1 MAPVSN
7 KSLIYKSVPEGMIKA
22 NVNMALE
29 DKPLELTPPPQGLVV
44 KTLVL
49 GFDPHMR
56 DRMKGPTFES
66 YVPGYVPEEPIAG
79 FSVAQ
84 VVKSDNE
91 KFKEGEI
98 ISGVLPFAE
107 YAVVPVELIEYKPMA
122 SHMIWKVENKYNI
135 DLGNWVGALGLAGQ
149 TAWNSFYGLVKPK
162 KGETIWVNAASS
174 TVGEIVVQLAK
185 KEGMR
190 VIGSVSSDEKAEYV
204 KSLGA
209 DECFNYTK
217 ESCNDALKRLAP
229 EGVDVVYENVG
240 GDHFQA
246 ALTNMKW
253 FGRII
258 VCGMVSEYNK
268 PPSEQFGVTNL
279 AEIFRRRINI
289 QGFVFWDHNIY
300 TDNIDKFWE
309 VMPKWIAEG
318 SVKARATKF
327 EGIES
332 AQDAFLSLFTGKT
345 FGKATVKVAEPST

>member
-1 MAPVSN
+1 
-7 KSLIYKSVPEGMIKA
+7 
-22 NVNMALE
+22 
-29 DKPLELTPPPQGLVV
+29 
-44 KTLVL
+44 
-49 GFDPHMR
+49 
-56 DRMKGPTFES
+56 
-66 YVPGYVPEEPIAG
+66 
-79 FSVAQ
+79 
-84 VVKSDNE
+84 
-91 KFKEGEI
+91 
-98 ISGVLPFAE
+98 
-107 YAVVPVELIEYKPMA
+107 MA

-327 EGIES
+327 EGIDS

>member
-1 MAPVSN
+1 MA
-7 KSLIYKSVPEGMIKA
+7 A
-22 NVNMALE
+22 
-29 DKPLELTPPPQGLVV
+29 
-44 KTLVL
+44 
-49 GFDPHMR
+49 
-56 DRMKGPTFES
+56 
-66 YVPGYVPEEPIAG
+66 
-79 FSVAQ
+79 
-84 VVKSDNE
+84 
-91 KFKEGEI
+91 
-98 ISGVLPFAE
+98 
-107 YAVVPVELIEYKPMA
+107 
-122 SHMIWKVENKYNI
+122 HMIWKVDNKYNI

-217 ESCNDALKRLAP
+217 ESCDAALKRLAP

-258 VCGMVSEYNK
+258 VCGMVSEYVFF
-268 PPSEQFGVTNL
+268 SF
-279 AEIFRRRINI
+279 FRMSKIRCERLFATGIHVINAL
-289 QGFVFWDHNIY
+289 W
-300 TDNIDKFWE
+300 T
-309 VMPKWIAEG
+309 
-318 SVKARATKF
+318 
-327 EGIES
+327 GITSLLRSSS
-332 AQDAFLSLFTGKT
+332 A
-345 FGKATVKVAEPST
+345 